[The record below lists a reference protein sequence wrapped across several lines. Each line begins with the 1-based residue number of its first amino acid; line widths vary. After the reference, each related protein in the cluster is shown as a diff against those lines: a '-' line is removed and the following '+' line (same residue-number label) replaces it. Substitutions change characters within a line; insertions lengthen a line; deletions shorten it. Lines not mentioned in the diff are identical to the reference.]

1 MKDQKPIWK
10 RRVTKHGR
18 SRFGDG
24 IDWEV
29 TIADFGKG
37 LVIFEN
43 GVWHNQWDSIITE
56 WESKHGEE
64 LTKII
69 KKNLLRNITSEYD
82 PFDENTSQITVFVKS
97 RNFHCDGYK
106 TIKLTK
112 NQTEKIKSIRL

>member
-10 RRVTKHGR
+10 RRVAKYGR
-18 SRFGDG
+18 RFGDG
-24 IDWEV
+24 LDWEV
-29 TIADFGKG
+29 IIADFGKG

-43 GVWHNQWDSIITE
+43 GIWHNQWDSIITE

-64 LTKII
+64 LKKTH

-82 PFDENTSQITVFVKS
+82 PFDEDTSQITVFVKS
-97 RNFHCDGYK
+97 RDVYCDGYK

-112 NQTEKIKSIRL
+112 KQTEKIKSIRL